1 MVLVAVALCAATTG
15 TLGVASAAPSPSPA
29 AQAARTAAAQ
39 GVRDGYPG
47 TLVYARNGADAAR
60 AAAGV
65 ADTASGEPARIGD
78 RFRIASNTKSF
89 VATVLLQLEAEGRL
103 SLDDSVAAW
112 LPGVIQGHGND
123 GARITLRQLLNQT
136 SGLYD
141 PTTDPAFF
149 APYLQRHDRG
159 YVYRPRQV
167 VATAVAHAP
176 THAAGAAWAYSNT
189 NYLVAG
195 LVIEAVTGHSPSREI
210 QQRIL
215 TPLGMAHTSF
225 PITDPQIH
233 GPHLH
238 GYDLSGND
246 VTRFSPSYDWTA
258 GAMISTLADL
268 ARFDRALFGGEL
280 LPPAQQ
286 RELETPAAAPGAH
299 GYALAVRHLTVD
311 CGSRQVP
318 LRETDGGG
326 PGFTSVSLT
335 SQDATRQLIMVGN
348 VFDLGKDLQ
357 NQPAVPPSSALGPA
371 QKAVFCSGSP
381 AHAGGDVASRTI
393 GGGGEPEAG

>member
-1 MVLVAVALCAATTG
+1 MVSRYGKMAAVVVALCAAAAGTTG
-15 TLGVASAAPSPSPA
+15 AASAAPVTGPA

-39 GVRDGYPG
+39 GVHDGYPG
-47 TLVYARNGADAAR
+47 TLVYARNGADEAF

-65 ADTASGEPARIGD
+65 ADTATGEPARTGD

-103 SLDDSVAAW
+103 SLDDSVAKW

-123 GARITLRQLLNQT
+123 GSRITVRQLLNQT
-136 SGLYD
+136 AGLYD

-149 APYLQRHDRG
+149 APYLQRHDQG

-167 VATAVAHAP
+167 VAMAVAHAP
-176 THAAGAAWAYSNT
+176 TNAPGTAWNYSNT

-195 LVIEAVTGHSPSREI
+195 LVIEAVTGHTPAQEI
-210 QQRIL
+210 QRRIL

-225 PITDPQIH
+225 PITDPEIH

-286 RELETPAAAPGAH
+286 RELETPAATPDAH
-299 GYALAVRHLTVD
+299 GYALAVRAAPAD
-311 CGSRQVP
+311 CGGSQVP
-318 LRETDGGG
+318 AWETDGGG
-326 PGFTSVSLT
+326 PGFTSFTLT

-348 VFDLGKDLQ
+348 VFDLGQDLQ
-357 NQPAVPPSSALGPA
+357 GLRAVPTSSALDPA
-371 QKAVFCSGSP
+371 ETAVFCS
-381 AHAGGDVASRTI
+381 
-393 GGGGEPEAG
+393 

>member
-1 MVLVAVALCAATTG
+1 MARANSKVAVVVAAALCVAMTG
-15 TLGVASAAPSPSPA
+15 TLGTASAAPAPSPA
-29 AQAARTAAAQ
+29 AQTARKTAAQ

-47 TLVYARNGADAAR
+47 TLVYARNGADAAL

-65 ADTASGEPARIGD
+65 ADTASGEPARISD

-103 SLDDSVAAW
+103 GLDDSVATW
-112 LPGVIQGHGND
+112 LPGVVRGHGND
-123 GARITLRQLLNQT
+123 GSRMTVRQLLNHT

-149 APYLQRHDRG
+149 APYLQRHDWG

-176 THAAGAAWAYSNT
+176 TGEPGAAWAYSNT

-195 LVIEAVTGHSPSREI
+195 LVIEAVTGHSPSQEI
-210 QQRIL
+210 RQRIL
-215 TPLGMAHTSF
+215 TPLGMTQTSF
-225 PITDPQIH
+225 PVTDPEIH

-299 GYALAVRHLTVD
+299 GYALAVRAHTVD
-311 CGSRQVP
+311 CGSRRVP
-318 LRETDGGG
+318 VRETDGGG
-326 PGFTSVSLT
+326 PGFTSISLT
-335 SQDATRQLIMVGN
+335 SQDATRQLIMAGN

-357 NQPAVPPSSALGPA
+357 NQPAVPSSSALGPA
-371 QKAVFCSGSP
+371 QTAVFCSTRPG
-381 AHAGGDVASRTI
+381 AGQ
-393 GGGGEPEAG
+393 